1 MSGLHY
7 NPYYKNVG
15 VLCLA
20 IEDKIYR
27 EMYESGQR
35 EPSRYSSFRLCFDAN
50 ANARVVDQFIE
61 KLSDGEVEDLMMSI
75 GANAGRF
82 LQYYIEEHGAKA
94 LSGLDGDDLN
104 HLIIKMAVEEEMY
117 VDKAFLTEGF
127 SKWII
132 ENINDED
139 LTDGHKKWLESCK
152 DE

>member
-7 NPYYKNVG
+7 NPYYKNVA

-35 EPSRYSSFRLCFDAN
+35 EPSSSFRLCFDAN
-50 ANARVVDQFIE
+50 ANARVVEEFIE
-61 KLSDGEVEDLMMSI
+61 KLSDGEVEDLMTSI

-104 HLIIKMAVEEEMY
+104 HLIIKEAVEEEMY